1 MKKIYKNLFILI
13 LGMLIMQS
21 CTFARTRSPKD
32 YPLIVT
38 SIHESSESEY
48 NIYIIKD
55 SNPDVAGY
63 GEAAMYIKLKDKRH
77 KFMIGDT
84 VVFSKK

>member
-13 LGMLIMQS
+13 LGILIMQS
-21 CTFARTRSPKD
+21 CTFIRSPKD

-38 SIHESSESEY
+38 SIHKSSESEY
-48 NIYIIKD
+48 DIYVIKD

-63 GEAAMYIKLKDKRH
+63 GEDAMYIKLKDKRH

>member
-13 LGMLIMQS
+13 LGILIMQS
-21 CTFARTRSPKD
+21 CTFIRSPKD

-48 NIYIIKD
+48 DIYVIKD

-63 GEAAMYIKLKDKRH
+63 GEDAMYIKLKDKRH

>member
-1 MKKIYKNLFILI
+1 
-13 LGMLIMQS
+13 MLIMQS
-21 CTFARTRSPKD
+21 CTFIRSPKD

-38 SIHESSESEY
+38 SIYKSSESEY
-48 NIYIIKD
+48 DIYIIKD

-63 GEAAMYIKLKDKRH
+63 GEDAMYIKLKDKRH

>member
-13 LGMLIMQS
+13 LGILIMQS
-21 CTFARTRSPKD
+21 CTFIRSPKD

-48 NIYIIKD
+48 DIYIIKD

-63 GEAAMYIKLKDKRH
+63 GEDAMYIKLKDKRH

>member
-1 MKKIYKNLFILI
+1 
-13 LGMLIMQS
+13 MQS
-21 CTFARTRSPKD
+21 CAFTRSPED

-38 SIHESSESEY
+38 SIHKSSESEY
-48 NIYIIKD
+48 SIYVIKD
-55 SNPDVAGY
+55 SNPNIDGY
-63 GEAAMYIKLKDKRH
+63 GEAAMYIKFKDKRN